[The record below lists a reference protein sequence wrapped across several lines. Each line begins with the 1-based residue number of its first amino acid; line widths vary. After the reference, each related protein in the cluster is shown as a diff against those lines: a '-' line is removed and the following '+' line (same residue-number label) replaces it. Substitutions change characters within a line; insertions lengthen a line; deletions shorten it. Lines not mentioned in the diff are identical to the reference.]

1 MPSMHSNRAKW
12 EAMVWLF
19 VFAIIYGAALFFN
32 AHEALDTYFRA
43 HEHYDL
49 DEIFTALNIAGAL
62 GLIYS
67 VLRIKDMSREIQRR
81 QTAEKNVDWIACHDP
96 LTELPNRRYLAS
108 TLLNPQIIP
117 CKDGTAIFS
126 IDLDGFKKVNDL
138 LGHDQGDRVLKVVAE
153 RLTTT
158 FPDDNVYRLG
168 GDEFVVVIER
178 KGNQDLTAVGKRI
191 VAAISK
197 PITINGAT
205 VDIGSSVGFARI
217 PEDSSTLTE
226 AIQYSDCAMYAA
238 KKTGRNVVKAFL
250 PAMQEELVRR
260 IQMEADLKLAMK
272 LKKIRPYYQPLV
284 DLKTQQI
291 VGYEALARWETS
303 PGKFVPPCEF
313 IPLAEDAGLIV
324 ELTEQLF
331 RIACQDALSW
341 AAHTVLSFNISPVQ
355 LSDRLLGL
363 RLLKILGE
371 VGLPVHRLEIEVTES
386 ALINDAETARSV
398 LDDLVES
405 GINIALDDFG
415 TGYSSLS
422 QLSSYKFNKIKID
435 RSFVATFEDSDRQ
448 EKVVRAIIA
457 LGVGLGV
464 KITAEG
470 IEDETQLRRL
480 QDLGCDIGQGYLLG
494 RPCPIENTLRV
505 AEPDLAEPG
514 ERVRGHHKR
523 R

>member
-1 MPSMHSNRAKW
+1 MPSVHTNRAKW
-12 EAMVWLF
+12 EAIAWLLA
-19 VFAIIYGAALFFN
+19 FATIYGAALFFD
-32 AHEALDTYFRA
+32 AHEELDAFFRA
-43 HEHYDL
+43 HEDYDL

-67 VLRIKDMSREIQRR
+67 VLRMKDMSGEIQRR
-81 QTAEKNVDWIACHDP
+81 LRAEQNVDWIACHDP

-108 TLLNPQIIP
+108 TLLNPQTLP
-117 CKDGTAIFS
+117 SKDGTAVFS
-126 IDLDGFKKVNDL
+126 VDLDGFKKVNDL

-153 RLTTT
+153 RLTSI
-158 FPDDNVYRLG
+158 FPDDNVYRFG

-191 VAAISK
+191 VVAISK

-205 VDIGSSVGFARI
+205 VDIGSSVGFSRI
-217 PEDSSTLTE
+217 PEDSGTLTE

-238 KKTGRNVVKAFL
+238 KKLGRNLVKAFV
-250 PAMQEELVRR
+250 PVMQEALVQR

-272 LKKIRPYYQPLV
+272 LNKIRPYYQPLV

-291 VGYEALARWETS
+291 IGYEALARWETS
-303 PGKFVPPCEF
+303 PGKFVPPSEF

-324 ELTEQLF
+324 ELTDQLL
-331 RIACQDALSW
+331 RLACQDALSW
-341 AAHTVLSFNISPVQ
+341 GPETVLSFNISPVQ

-371 VGLPVHRLEIEVTES
+371 VGLPVHRLELEVTES
-386 ALINDAETARSV
+386 ALINDAETARGV
-398 LDDLVES
+398 LDDLVKS
-405 GINIALDDFG
+405 GISIALDDFG

-505 AEPDLAEPG
+505 AERDLAVPYG
-514 ERVRGHHKR
+514 RLLRHD
-523 R
+523 